1 MLISKEALLA
11 ERRRYFVAAR
21 GGLSLPVAGAIYWA
35 VLGLLAATDA
45 VENWGLTA
53 AMLSGFIFPLGL
65 ALQYP
70 LKAKFMGV
78 KSPVS
83 SVAMWAIMAINFLW
97 PVHFVVIS
105 AVPAAAPLTLAI
117 GMTLHWPIIGWS
129 YASRACYAHA
139 IARIAVVTAI
149 WYGFP
154 EWRYT
159 GVSFAVAGLY
169 LMAAAG
175 IALEVAWTRR
185 RLHREGIID
194 GPDFADAVPA

>member
-1 MLISKEALLA
+1 MLITKHDLLA
-11 ERRRYFVAAR
+11 ERRRYFAAAN
-21 GGLSLPVAGAIYWA
+21 GGISLPVAGAVYWA

-45 VENWGLTA
+45 VADWGLTA
-53 AMLSGFIFPLGL
+53 AMLSGLIFPLGL
-65 ALQYP
+65 VLQYP
-70 LKAKFMGV
+70 LRAKFMGV
-78 KSPVS
+78 KSPLS
-83 SVAMWAIMAINFLW
+83 GVAMWAILAINFLW

-105 AVPAAAPLTLAI
+105 AVPEAAPLTLAI
-117 GMTLHWPIIGWS
+117 GMTLHWPIIGWA
-129 YASRACYAHA
+129 YASRVCYAHA

-169 LMAAAG
+169 LLTAAG

-185 RLHREGIID
+185 KLKRDEID
-194 GPDFADAVPA
+194 RADLTHAVPA

>member
-1 MLISKEALLA
+1 MLITKQDLLA
-11 ERRRYFVAAR
+11 ERRRYYVAAR
-21 GGLSLPVAGAIYWA
+21 GGISLPVAGAVYWT
-35 VLGLLAATDA
+35 VLGVLAAMDA
-45 VENWGLTA
+45 VDNWGLTA
-53 AMLSGFIFPLGL
+53 AMLSGLIFPLGL
-65 ALQYP
+65 LLQYP

-83 SVAMWAIMAINFLW
+83 GAAMWAVVTINFLW

-105 AVPAAAPLTLAI
+105 LVPEAAPLTLAI

-129 YASRACYAHA
+129 YASRVCYAHA

-159 GVSFAVAGLY
+159 GLSFAVAGLY

-175 IALEVAWTRR
+175 MVLEVAWTRR
-185 RLHREGIID
+185 RLQREGRID
-194 GPDFADAVPA
+194 GPDFANAVPA